1 MADVLAR
8 VLFTILFIYLL
19 CTQQRRELDISSS
32 NISYNGNSKV
42 FETTSSHT
50 QHLRLALPHFS
61 PPRGITRGFIV
72 KRKFYSRRISYYS
85 NSSSSFNPVML
96 LLCGVCP
103 NPGPVP
109 TKDKKVCLACSKT
122 IKANVKPLNCNECR
136 GSAHWKCA
144 GLKSKSLT
152 VPRWTCWTCLQPFN
166 FSDSFFEDP
175 TEFLPPTPS
184 ESDVKASELN
194 VLKRH
199 ANNLKLGHLNVNSIS
214 GFKFFD
220 VKNMLTNNLFDILV
234 LSETKIDNSYPDSQF
249 YVKGFKLYR
258 QDRTNS
264 GGGLII

>member
-1 MADVLAR
+1 M
-8 VLFTILFIYLL
+8 
-19 CTQQRRELDISSS
+19 SSS
-32 NISYNGNSKV
+32 HK
-42 FETTSSHT
+42 
-50 QHLRLALPHFS
+50 QHSRFDLPHFS
-61 PPRGITRGFIV
+61 PPRGITREFIV

-122 IKANVKPLNCNECR
+122 IKANVKPLNCNECH
-136 GSAHWKCA
+136 GSIHWKCA

-152 VPRWTCWTCLQPFN
+152 VSRWTCWTCLQPFN
-166 FSDSFFEDP
+166 FSNSFFEDP
-175 TEFLPPTPS
+175 TEIQPSTPS

-199 ANNLKLGHLNVNSIS
+199 TNNLKLGHLNVNSIS

-220 VKNMLTNNLFDILV
+220 VKNTLTNNLLDILV
-234 LSETKIDNSYPDSQF
+234 LSETKIDDSYPDSQF

-258 QDRTNS
+258 QDRTNF
-264 GGGLII
+264 GGGLIIYARSDLLTKRVKNAKTTGL